1 MSVSKKLNLSFALLL
16 IIVFLCLSLLLQQ
29 FYRINNQVEEMMDER
44 VSQIQTGKEIQ
55 RAIAT
60 QGMFIRAYI
69 LDPSDFNID
78 RLNAYN
84 TLLTDEVQKL
94 KTFNQDTQ
102 SAELLND
109 LELASTAII
118 DAANRAIAAFDTG
131 NETQALGILNNEF
144 SSANS
149 EIFNLTV
156 SIQELQQQK
165 LDAIDQRT
173 DRTITISTMLAV
185 LAIVLNSAIIIAL
198 AIFITTKIARPL
210 RRVTTEADYIAK
222 SDLTREDFTYKS
234 KDEIGQLAGAFNQM
248 KNNLRDVLGSIQA
261 NTEHLSSSAEEL
273 SASTQEIRATSEDVA
288 KRVVNTTEIAQMTA
302 TTACESSSAMEE
314 TASGIQKIAESA
326 QVLLESSSHMEQ
338 QARIGN
344 ETLTEAKHQMT
355 TIHEST
361 SNISSVTEVLSVQ
374 SEEISLITKV
384 ITDLSDQT
392 NLLALNASIE
402 AARAGEHGKGFAVV
416 ADEVKKLAE
425 QSKLSAEKI
434 VALTLEIQRG
444 TKNVEQ
450 AVHEGLSS
458 VAKGVDIINNT
469 QNTFTSINGAIGH
482 VVEQVQ
488 EISAASEEISAS
500 AEQVT
505 ASVSQMANGSE
516 QSVGDFEMIAAATEE
531 QSATME
537 QINDVS
543 IELSHNAQDLNELV
557 NKFKL

>member
-16 IIVFLCLSLLLQQ
+16 VIVFLCLAILLQQ
-29 FYRINNQVEEMMDER
+29 FQRIDNHVEEMMEER
-44 VSQIQTGKEIQ
+44 VAQIQVGKEIQ

-60 QGMFIRAYI
+60 QGMFIRAYM
-69 LDPSDFNID
+69 LDPSDFNLD
-78 RLNAYN
+78 RLTVYN
-84 TLLTDEVQKL
+84 TLLADEVQKL
-94 KTFNQDTQ
+94 KTLNQDPEST
-102 SAELLND
+102 ELINE
-109 LELASTAII
+109 LEVASTSII
-118 DAANRAIAAFDTG
+118 DAAGKAVTAFDSG
-131 NETQALGILNNEF
+131 NETQALTIANNDF
-144 SSANS
+144 SAANA
-149 EIFNLTV
+149 EIYALTV
-156 SIQELQQQK
+156 SLQELQQLK
-165 LDAIDQRT
+165 LDEIDQST
-173 DRTITISTMLAV
+173 NQTITLSTILAAV
-185 LAIVLNSAIIIAL
+185 AIILNSAIIIAL
-198 AIFITTKIARPL
+198 AIYVTLKIARPL
-210 RRVTTEADYIAK
+210 RRVTTEADYIANG
-222 SDLTREDFTYKS
+222 DLTREDFTYNS

-248 KNNLRDVLGSIQA
+248 KNNLRGVLSSIQV

-273 SASTQEIRATSEDVA
+273 AASTEEIRATSEDVA

-302 TTACESSSAMEE
+302 TTAGESSSAMEE

-326 QVLLESSSHMEQ
+326 QALLESSSHMEQ

-434 VALTLEIQRG
+434 VALTLEIQQG
-444 TKNVEQ
+444 TKNVEI
-450 AVHEGLSS
+450 AVNEGLSS

-469 QNTFTSINGAIGH
+469 QKTFTSINGAIGN

-488 EISAASEEISAS
+488 EISAASEQISAS

-543 IELSHNAQDLNELV
+543 LELSQNAQDLNELV
-557 NKFKL
+557 HKFKL

>member
-1 MSVSKKLNLSFALLL
+1 MSVSKKLNLSFAMLL

-44 VSQIQTGKEIQ
+44 VSQIQIGKEIQ

-94 KTFNQDTQ
+94 KTFNQDAQ
-102 SAELLND
+102 SAELLNE

-118 DAANRAIAAFDTG
+118 DAANRTITAFDTG
-131 NETQALGILNNEF
+131 NETQALSIVNNEF

-156 SIQELQQQK
+156 SLQELQQQQ

-173 DRTITISTMLAV
+173 DQTITISTTLAV
-185 LAIVLNSAIIIAL
+185 LAILLNSAIIIAL
-198 AIFITTKIARPL
+198 AIFVTTKIARPL
-210 RRVTTEADYIAK
+210 RRVTTEADYIANG
-222 SDLTREDFTYKS
+222 DLTREDFTYKS

-273 SASTQEIRATSEDVA
+273 AASTEEIRATSEDVA
-288 KRVVNTTEIAQMTA
+288 QRVVNTTEIAQMTA
-302 TTACESSSAMEE
+302 TTAGESSSAMEE

-469 QNTFTSINGAIGH
+469 QSTFTSINGAIGQ

-516 QSVGDFEMIAAATEE
+516 QSVSDFEMIAAATEE